1 MKPQSVRTL
10 GALAETFVPDGARVQ
25 LAERLVEAVGRLPRA
40 ADRAEL
46 EQLLGMLES
55 RAVNLALAGIP
66 RRFTAMS
73 PPQRERYL
81 AGWATSRLGLRR
93 RAFQALKR
101 LATVLYYTATDPAGQ
116 SPVWADLKYPG
127 PLGPPPPMP
136 KRIQPLAVTGDTK
149 LDCDVVVIGS
159 GAGGGVVA
167 GELAAL
173 GKDVIVLEKGGYVAE
188 ADFTHREG
196 DALRRLYDAGGLRAT
211 DDLGLVILQGSC
223 LGGGTV
229 VNYTTGF
236 RTPDGVR
243 EQWADEHNLP
253 HFLGPEFSASLD
265 AVARRVNVNTDECR
279 PSGRDEVLIR
289 GLDRLEWDHG
299 FLPRDTRGCPQDD
312 ECGYCG
318 FGCRRGAKQSTLVT
332 YLQDAADCGAR
343 IVVDCEV
350 RRVIL
355 EGRYAVGVEARVGPY
370 ALRVRARATVVAGG
384 AIHSPALLLRS
395 GVDLPTLGGHLA
407 LHPATAVFGLMD
419 EEVRPW
425 TGTLQGH
432 YSDEFADLDRG
443 YGFKFET
450 VPIHPSLA
458 ALAFPWESARDHRD
472 LMTRLPHVA
481 LAGILLRDR
490 DGGRVTVDRDG
501 TPVVSYRVSEYDTAH
516 LRRAI
521 AAAAELLEAAGAR
534 EIWTPQSRWVAYR
547 PDEGPGARARWGG
560 RVDAAGY
567 SPNDLLLVTFHQM
580 ASCRMGGDART
591 SVVNP
596 DNQVHGI
603 GGLFVADAST
613 FPTASGVNPMLTI
626 MAIAHRAA
634 RVIGAAL

>member
-1 MKPQSVRTL
+1 M
-10 GALAETFVPDGARVQ
+10 
-25 LAERLVEAVGRLPRA
+25 
-40 ADRAEL
+40 
-46 EQLLGMLES
+46 
-55 RAVNLALAGIP
+55 
-66 RRFTAMS
+66 RRK
-73 PPQRERYL
+73 
-81 AGWATSRLGLRR
+81 
-93 RAFQALKR
+93 AFQALKR
-101 LATVLYYTATDPAGQ
+101 LATVLYYTASDGAGTNPA
-116 SPVWADLKYPG
+116 WADLQYPG
-127 PLGPPPPMP
+127 PLGPPPRTPR
-136 KRIQPLAVTGDTK
+136 RIRPLAITRDTR

-173 GKDVIVLEKGGYVAE
+173 GKDVIVLEQGGYLAE
-188 ADFTHREG
+188 ADFTHLEG
-196 DALRRLYDAGGLRAT
+196 DAFRRLYDAGGLRAT
-211 DDLGLVILQGSC
+211 NDLGLVILQGSC

-229 VNYTTGF
+229 VNYATAF
-236 RTPDGVR
+236 RTPEGVR
-243 EQWADEHNLP
+243 EQWARDHALP
-253 HFLGPEFSASLD
+253 HYLGPEFSASLD
-265 AVARRVNVNTDECR
+265 AVARRINANTEECR

-289 GLDRLEWDHG
+289 GLDRLQWDHG

-318 FGCRRGAKQSTLVT
+318 YGCRRGAKQSTLVT
-332 YLQDAADCGAR
+332 YLQDAADRGAR
-343 IVVDCEV
+343 IIVDCEAQ
-350 RRVIL
+350 RVIL
-355 EGRYAVGVEARVGPY
+355 EGRYAVGVDARVGPH

-395 GVDLPTLGGHLA
+395 GVEGPALGRHLA
-407 LHPATAVFGLMD
+407 LHPATAVFGVMN
-419 EEVRPW
+419 EETRPW

-458 ALAFPWESARDHRD
+458 ALAFPWESAGGHRA
-472 LMTRLPHVA
+472 LMGRLPHVA
-481 LAGILLRDR
+481 VAGVLLRDR
-490 DGGRVTVDRDG
+490 EGGRVTVDRDG
-501 TPVVSYRVSEYDTAH
+501 QPVASYRVSRYDTAH
-516 LRRAI
+516 LRQAI

-547 PDEGPGARARWGG
+547 PGEGPGARARWAG

-567 SPNDLLLVTFHQM
+567 GPNELLLVTFHQM
-580 ASCRMGGDART
+580 ASCRMGGDARS

-613 FPTASGVNPMLTI
+613 FPTSSGVNPMLTI

-634 RVIGAAL
+634 RIIGAAL